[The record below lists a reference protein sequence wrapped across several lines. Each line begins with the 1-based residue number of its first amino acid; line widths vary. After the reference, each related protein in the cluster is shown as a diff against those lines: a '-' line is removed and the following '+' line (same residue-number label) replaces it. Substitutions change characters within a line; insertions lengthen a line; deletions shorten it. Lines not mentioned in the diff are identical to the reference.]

1 MEGLGELGFWLAAGA
16 VVVALIMR
24 TWLRE
29 RDKQAFLRD
38 VMNMEGE
45 GKVTEILAYLR
56 EKDAADRQLQR
67 QLSGVD
73 WWNGLNWQR
82 IRRVI
87 AAIAVAIA
95 ALAGGLIAGN
105 LISDGGKPAPVPLGV
120 AAAVWVTGGII
131 AWLIVRSSRRQK
143 NDSPPVA

>member
-1 MEGLGELGFWLAAGA
+1 MEGLGQLGFWLAAGA
-16 VVVALIMR
+16 VIVAQIMR

-38 VMNMEGE
+38 MMNVEG
-45 GKVTEILAYLR
+45 GDKITEIITYLR

-82 IRRVI
+82 IGAVV
-87 AAIAVAIA
+87 AAIVVALA
-95 ALAGGLIAGN
+95 ALYLGLLSNFVFFKG
-105 LISDGGKPAPVPLGV
+105 SESRFVPLGMMV
-120 AAAVWVTGGII
+120 ACWVAGGVI
-131 AWLIVRSSRRQK
+131 AWLIVRSSRNKK
-143 NDSPPVA
+143 NDSPPIA